1 MHPQPART
9 RAALVAVAAI
19 IALTLGGGAASAPEP
34 EPEPVTAEVQTVNGA
49 DLPPC
54 PDGSTGSL
62 GGSSGTPSGWA
73 TFVVECLDTSNPFLG
88 PVREVVE
95 AADLAPP
102 GLQGIEIEKVKYA
115 KVNFVVKDRPGWYV
129 KAGTVTVELFNI
141 TADKAIS
148 QEFFFREALILLGP
162 GGTGDTFELSR
173 VTDLEIRSGD
183 RISAEITNVD
193 LTVISGGAARYEYV
207 TIPDQSLPK
216 AVTATVP

>member
-1 MHPQPART
+1 MHPQPARA

-19 IALTLGGGAASAPEP
+19 IALTLGGGAASAQEP
-34 EPEPVTAEVQTVNGA
+34 QPVTTAVQTVNGA

-54 PDGSTGSL
+54 PDGSSTGSL
-62 GGSSGTPSGWA
+62 GGSAGVPEGWA
-73 TFVVECLDTSNPFLG
+73 TLAVECLDTSNPFLG
-88 PVREVVE
+88 PVRAVVN
-95 AADLAPP
+95 AADISPP
-102 GLQGIEIEKVKYA
+102 GLQSAKVKKVKYA